1 MEMNKLN
8 IWFKWVFL
16 PSFRNEDFSE
26 LDSKARKFAFK
37 SHSSTNH
44 KYDGLPYK
52 VHLRLVLEFAKK
64 YIHLIPEDKRA
75 IVLAACWCHDTIED
89 CRLTYNDVKEILG
102 VEVADIVYALTNDK
116 GKSRKQRAGE
126 NYYKGIRETEFAV
139 FVKLCDR
146 FANLTYSTMR
156 GTHMSGM
163 YKKEMPNFIKSIYD
177 SKYDLMF
184 EDLCKLLY
192 RIK

>member
-1 MEMNKLN
+1 MEIINKIG

-16 PSFRNEDFSE
+16 PMFRNEDFSE
-26 LDSKARKFAFK
+26 LDRKARKFAFK
-37 SHSSTNH
+37 NHSSTNH

-52 VHLRLVLEFAKK
+52 VHLRLVLKFARK
-64 YIHLIPEDKRA
+64 YIHLIPENKRA

-89 CRLTYNDVKEILG
+89 CRLTYNDVKVILG
-102 VEVADIVYALTNDK
+102 VEIADIVYALTNDK
-116 GKSRKQRAGE
+116 GKNRKERAGD

-146 FANLTYSTMR
+146 FANLEYSTMR
-156 GTHMSGM
+156 GTRMSEM
-163 YKKEMPNFIKSIYD
+163 YKKEMPKFIKSIYD

-184 EDLCKLLY
+184 EDLK
-192 RIK
+192 K

>member
-1 MEMNKLN
+1 MNKIN

-16 PSFRNEDFSE
+16 PMFRNEDFSE
-26 LDSKARKFAFK
+26 FDRKARIFAFK

-52 VHLRLVLEFAKK
+52 VHLRLVIEVAKK

-75 IVLAACWCHDTIED
+75 IVIAACWCHDVIED
-89 CRLTYNDVKEILG
+89 CRLTYNDAKETLG

-116 GKSRKQRAGE
+116 GKNRKQRAGE
-126 NYYKGIRETEFAV
+126 NYYKGIRETEFET

-146 FANLTYSTMR
+146 FANLNYSTLIGSR
-156 GTHMSGM
+156 MSDM
-163 YKKEMPNFIKSIYD
+163 YKKEMPHFIKSVYD
-177 SKYDLMF
+177 SKYDVMF
-184 EDLCKLLY
+184 EDLKLAVC
-192 RIK
+192 

>member
-1 MEMNKLN
+1 MNKIN

-16 PSFRNEDFSE
+16 PMFRNEDFSE
-26 LDSKARKFAFK
+26 FDRKARKFAFK

-52 VHLRLVLEFAKK
+52 VHLRLVIEVAKK

-75 IVLAACWCHDTIED
+75 IVIAACWCHDVIED
-89 CRLTYNDVKEILG
+89 CRLTYNDVKETLG

-116 GKSRKQRAGE
+116 GKNRKQRAGE
-126 NYYKGIRETEFAV
+126 NYYKGIRETEFGT

-146 FANLTYSTMR
+146 FANLNYSTLIGSR
-156 GTHMSGM
+156 MSDM
-163 YKKEMPNFIKSIYD
+163 YKKEMPHFIKSVYD
-177 SKYDLMF
+177 SKYDVMF
-184 EDLCKLLY
+184 EDLKLAVC
-192 RIK
+192 